1 MKVFV
6 DSDVIIDFL
15 TGRTPFGENAKL
27 IFQLGQEKKLSLYTS
42 PLILANANYIIG
54 IMESKKVALIK
65 IKRFCELI
73 KVCPMS
79 QSTVDRAVRSTFTD
93 FEDALQ
99 NFCAEEANISILVTR
114 NIKDFKRSN
123 ISIMKPEELISSINY
138 SA

>member
-27 IFQLGQEKKLSLYTS
+27 IFQLGQEEKLNLYTS

-54 IMESKKVALIK
+54 IMESKKVALAK
-65 IKRFCELI
+65 IKRFCELV

-79 QSTVDRAVRSTFTD
+79 QSTVDSAIRSTFTD

-123 ISIMKPEELISSINY
+123 ISIMKPEELISSINH